1 MSRPSPD
8 ALAFAADWL
17 DSYEPAPG
25 DENGAHA
32 TAVAAWLRE
41 ILVARGRNA
50 AIRAE
55 LRSRGIRP
63 TSHNVSCVRH
73 ALGADI
79 R

>member
-8 ALAFAADWL
+8 ALAFAAEWL
-17 DSYEPAPG
+17 DSYEPGPG
-25 DENGAHA
+25 DANGAHA
-32 TAVAAWLRE
+32 TAVATWLRG
-41 ILVARGRNA
+41 ILAARGRDA

-55 LRSRGIRP
+55 LRSRGLRP

-73 ALGADI
+73 ALGANL

>member
-8 ALAFAADWL
+8 ALAFAVDWL
-17 DSYEPAPG
+17 NSYAPG
-25 DENGAHA
+25 PGDTNGAHA

-41 ILVARGRNA
+41 ILAARERDA

-55 LRSRGIRP
+55 LRHRGLRP

-73 ALGADI
+73 ALGANI